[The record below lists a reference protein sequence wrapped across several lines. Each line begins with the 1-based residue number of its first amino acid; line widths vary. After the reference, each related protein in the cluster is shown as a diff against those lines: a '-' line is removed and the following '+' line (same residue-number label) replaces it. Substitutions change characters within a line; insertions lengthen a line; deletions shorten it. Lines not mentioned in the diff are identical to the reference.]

1 MSQDGSSKGSTTGGV
16 IKNPEEIKKEEGGY
30 KQVSDQI
37 MKKYNLKNI
46 IEIQKKFIELKQE
59 RRDLRTKLDNF
70 QKTFE

>member
-1 MSQDGSSKGSTTGGV
+1 MSQDGSSKGSSAGGV